1 MRQQVAGPSKASSNA
16 QQVSELNLLP
26 ITTRREV
33 TSQAGIKERASMTT
47 EAALAMKETV
57 GLTWSQLRIQR
68 KFLKSSCLTL
78 PSEKKKRKYG
88 KQLISIY

>member
-1 MRQQVAGPSKASSNA
+1 M
-16 QQVSELNLLP
+16 P

-33 TSQAGIKERASMTT
+33 TSKSGIKERASMIT

-68 KFLKSSCLTL
+68 KVLKSSDLTL
-78 PSEKKKRKYG
+78 PREKKKRKYG
-88 KQLISIY
+88 KQLISKYIRLDSKDFSLELRANTV